1 MKYTK
6 IRVAFKEFPKRFY
19 REMYVRSDLSLFK
32 LGVCICC
39 SLGAEFEHYF
49 LFEDA
54 ERQYVPR
61 DFEELWG
68 NNVFMTKYN
77 FKDIVL
83 DKKNRFTLTYD
94 TGEDYEFVITVL
106 EKDVDLKRRK
116 PAIIL
121 KGSGDRIW
129 EDNISTLYAYL
140 SGELDGELFENDEEN
155 GIYMPWNVYEGYKL
169 KDFDRPFDVKAD
181 DYLIGEQ
188 VEYTIDELE
197 ENGVKY

>member
-6 IRVAFKEFPKRFY
+6 IRVEFKEFPKRFY

-54 ERQYVPR
+54 ERQYIPR

-140 SGELDGELFENDEEN
+140 SGKLDGDMSESDEEN

>member
-6 IRVAFKEFPKRFY
+6 IKVAFKEFPKRFY

-54 ERQYVPR
+54 ERQYIPR

-68 NNVFMTKYN
+68 NYVFMTKYN

-106 EKDVDLKRRK
+106 ESDVEFKRRK
-116 PAIIL
+116 PVIIL
-121 KGSGDRIW
+121 KGAGDRIW

-140 SGELDGELFENDEEN
+140 SGQLEGNVSESDEEN
-155 GIYMPWNVYEGYKL
+155 GFYMPWNVYEGYQL
-169 KDFDRPFDVKAD
+169 KDFDRTFDAKAA
-181 DYLIGEQ
+181 DYLIAGE
-188 VEYTIDELE
+188 VEITIEQLE
-197 ENGVKY
+197 DYGVRY

>member
-54 ERQYVPR
+54 ERQYLPR

-94 TGEDYEFVITVL
+94 TGEDYEFIITVL
-106 EKDVDLKRRK
+106 ENDVDLKRRK

-121 KGSGDRIW
+121 KGAGDRIW

-140 SGELDGELFENDEEN
+140 SGELDAELSENDEEN
-155 GIYMPWNVYEGYKL
+155 GIYMPWNVYKGYKL
-169 KDFDRPFDVKAD
+169 KDFDRPFDVKTA
-181 DYLIGEQ
+181 DYLIAGE
-188 VEYTIDELE
+188 VENTIEQLE
-197 ENGVKY
+197 YYGVRY

>member
-6 IRVAFKEFPKRFY
+6 IKVAFKEFPKRFY

-54 ERQYVPR
+54 ERQYIPR

-140 SGELDGELFENDEEN
+140 SGKLDGDMSESDEEN

-169 KDFDRPFDVKAD
+169 KDFDRPFDAKAA
-181 DYLIGEQ
+181 DYLIAGE
-188 VEYTIDELE
+188 VEITIEQLE
-197 ENGVKY
+197 DYGVRY

>member
-106 EKDVDLKRRK
+106 ESDVELKRRK

-121 KGSGDRIW
+121 KGAGDRIW

-140 SGELDGELFENDEEN
+140 SGELDGKFFENDEEN
-155 GIYMPWNVYEGYKL
+155 GIYMPWNVYEEYKL
-169 KDFDRPFDVKAD
+169 KDFDRPFDVKAA
-181 DYLIGEQ
+181 DYLIGGQ
-188 VEYTIDELE
+188 VEYTIEELE

>member
-6 IRVAFKEFPKRFY
+6 IRVEFKEFPKRFY

-54 ERQYVPR
+54 ERQYIPR

-94 TGEDYEFVITVL
+94 TCEDYEFVITVL
-106 EKDVDLKRRK
+106 EKDVYLKRRK

-140 SGELDGELFENDEEN
+140 SGKLDGDMSESDEEN

>member
-106 EKDVDLKRRK
+106 ESDVELKRRK

-121 KGSGDRIW
+121 KGAGDRIW

>member
-1 MKYTK
+1 MKYIK
-6 IRVAFKEFPKRFY
+6 IRVAFKAFPKRFY

-39 SLGAEFEHYF
+39 SLGATFEHYF
-49 LFEDA
+49 LFKDA
-54 ERQYVPR
+54 ERQYLPR
-61 DFEELWG
+61 DFEDLWG
-68 NNVFMTKYN
+68 NSVYMTKYS

-83 DKKNRFTLTYD
+83 DKKNRFILTYD

-106 EKDVDLKRRK
+106 ESDVELKRRK

-121 KGSGDRIW
+121 KGAGDRIW

-140 SGELDGELFENDEEN
+140 SGKLDGDMSESDEEN

>member
-140 SGELDGELFENDEEN
+140 SGKLDGDMSESDEEN

>member
-6 IRVAFKEFPKRFY
+6 IKVAFKEFPKRFY

-54 ERQYVPR
+54 ERQYIPR

-83 DKKNRFTLTYD
+83 DNKNRFTLTYD

-121 KGSGDRIW
+121 KGAGDRIW

>member
-6 IRVAFKEFPKRFY
+6 IKVAFKEFPKRFY

-39 SLGAEFEHYF
+39 SLGAEFEHQF

-54 ERQYVPR
+54 ERQYLPR
-61 DFEELWG
+61 DFEETWG
-68 NNVFMTKYN
+68 NSVFMTKYGL
-77 FKDIVL
+77 KDIVL

-106 EKDVDLKRRK
+106 EKDVELKRRK

-121 KGSGDRIW
+121 KGAGDRIW

-140 SGELDGELFENDEEN
+140 SGELDGEISESDEEN

-169 KDFDRPFDVKAD
+169 KDFDSPFDVKDAN
-181 DYLIGEQ
+181 YLIAGQ
-188 VEYTIDELE
+188 VEITIEQLE
-197 ENGVKY
+197 DYGVRY

>member
-6 IRVAFKEFPKRFY
+6 IKVAFKEFPKRFY

-54 ERQYVPR
+54 ERQYIPR

-140 SGELDGELFENDEEN
+140 SGKLDGDMSESDEEN

>member
-68 NNVFMTKYN
+68 NNVFMPKYN

-83 DKKNRFTLTYD
+83 DKKNRFKLTYD

-106 EKDVDLKRRK
+106 ESDVELKRRK

-121 KGSGDRIW
+121 KGAGDRIW

-169 KDFDRPFDVKAD
+169 KDFDRPFDVKAA
-181 DYLIGEQ
+181 DYLIGGQ
-188 VEYTIDELE
+188 VEYTIEELE